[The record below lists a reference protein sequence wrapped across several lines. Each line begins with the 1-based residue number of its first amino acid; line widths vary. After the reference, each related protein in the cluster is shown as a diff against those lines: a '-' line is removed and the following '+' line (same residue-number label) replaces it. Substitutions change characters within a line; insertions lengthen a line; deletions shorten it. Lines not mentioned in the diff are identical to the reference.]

1 MSASS
6 RVRVC
11 PSAVVDLMV
20 DLVVMVD
27 PVVMVN
33 PMVDLVVDLV
43 VDPMV
48 DPMVDLT
55 GVQLFYDDARSSAR
69 SLRRRS

>member
-20 DLVVMVD
+20 DLVVDLMVD
-27 PVVMVN
+27 L
-33 PMVDLVVDLV
+33 MVDLVVDLV

-55 GVQLFYDDARSSAR
+55 GVQLFYDDARLSVR